1 MAPRVPQAFP
11 IPEGVQR
18 VPVTPFG
25 GGNPF
30 ATGFKS
36 DFPTF
41 KYDDPRFVNVFNNS
55 GILGSQPSTTSTVP
69 GATPDPIAAI
79 DAQLAAGIAKYPS
92 APPFDPTK
100 LTGETAG
107 MALLA
112 QQFNK
117 YDPQAENLRA
127 LQQERAARVTAQL
140 QEDMQNRL
148 IARKEEFDK
157 KRDER
162 NLLHQSILNLGN
174 IPKNII
180 AKRGQVMSE
189 VGQQLSALTAA
200 SLGQQGG
207 LQSPTYQVKQYY

>member
-11 IPEGVQR
+11 IP
-18 VPVTPFG
+18 VTPFG
-25 GGNPF
+25 GDNLF
-30 ATGFKS
+30 TAASKS
-36 DFPTF
+36 NFPTF

-55 GILGSQPSTTSTVP
+55 GILGSQPSTTNAP
-69 GATPDPIAAI
+69 FGATPDPIAAL
-79 DAQLAAGIAKYPS
+79 DAQIKAGIAEYPS
-92 APPFDPTK
+92 TPPLDPTK
-100 LTGETAG
+100 MTGETAG

-112 QQFNK
+112 QQVNK
-117 YDPQAENLRA
+117 FDPRAESLRA
-127 LQQERAARVTAQL
+127 SFKERDARVAAQL

-148 IARKEEFDK
+148 IDRKEEFDK

-200 SLGQQGG
+200 GLGQQGVA
-207 LQSPTYQVKQYY
+207 QSPNYQVKQYY

>member
-25 GGNPF
+25 GDNSFG
-30 ATGFKS
+30 AAFKS

-41 KYDDPRFVNVFNNS
+41 KYDDPRFLNIFNNS
-55 GILGSQPSTTSTVP
+55 GILGPQPSATNVAP
-69 GATPDPIAAI
+69 GT
-79 DAQLAAGIAKYPS
+79 
-92 APPFDPTK
+92 APKDYFAEVERLRAVYKPQVSLLDSSKLGELGQVAVAMNQFDPGKEAILSAQRRAEGLEAFDRQQAALKEQIK
-100 LTGETAG
+100 L
-107 MALLA
+107 
-112 QQFNK
+112 
-117 YDPQAENLRA
+117 
-127 LQQERAARVTAQL
+127 
-140 QEDMQNRL
+140 
-148 IARKEEFDK
+148 KEEFDK

>member
-25 GGNPF
+25 GDNSFG
-30 ATGFKS
+30 AAFKS

-41 KYDDPRFVNVFNNS
+41 KYDDPRFLNIFNNS
-55 GILGSQPSTTSTVP
+55 GILGSQPSTTNTVP
-69 GATPDPIAAI
+69 GAAPDYFAEVNT
-79 DAQLAAGIAKYPS
+79 LAANYKPQASLLDSSKLGDLGQAV
-92 APPFDPTK
+92 AAANQFDPAKEEILSEIRRAEGLEAFDRQQAALKEQIK
-100 LTGETAG
+100 L
-107 MALLA
+107 
-112 QQFNK
+112 
-117 YDPQAENLRA
+117 
-127 LQQERAARVTAQL
+127 
-140 QEDMQNRL
+140 
-148 IARKEEFDK
+148 KEEFDK

-207 LQSPTYQVKQYY
+207 LQSPNYQVKQYY

>member
-11 IPEGVQR
+11 IP
-18 VPVTPFG
+18 VTPFG
-25 GGNPF
+25 GDNSFG
-30 ATGFKS
+30 AAFKS
-36 DFPTF
+36 NFPTF

-55 GILGSQPSTTSTVP
+55 GILGSQPSTTNTVP
-69 GATPDPIAAI
+69 GAAPDPIAAI
-79 DAQLAAGIAKYPS
+79 DAQLAAGIAKYPP
-92 APPFDPTK
+92 APQFDPTK
-100 LTGETAG
+100 FTGDMAG
-107 MALLA
+107 IGFLA
-112 QQFNK
+112 QQLSK

-174 IPKNII
+174 IPRRIV
-180 AKRGQVMSE
+180 AKQGELMSE
-189 VGQQLSALTAA
+189 TGRQLSALTAA
-200 SLGQQGG
+200 SLGGQQT
-207 LQSPTYQVKQYY
+207 SEKPIYQVKQYY

>member
-18 VPVTPFG
+18 VPVIPYGGDNSFG
-25 GGNPF
+25 
-30 ATGFKS
+30 AGFKS
-36 DFPTF
+36 DFPAF
-41 KYDDPRFVNVFNNS
+41 KYDDPRFLNIFNNS
-55 GILGSQPSTTSTVP
+55 GILGSQPSTTNTVP
-69 GATPDPIAAI
+69 GAAPDPIAAI

-100 LTGETAG
+100 FTGEMAG
-107 MALLA
+107 IGFLA
-112 QQFNK
+112 QQVGK

-127 LQQERAARVTAQL
+127 LQQEKAARIAAKI

-148 IARKEEFDK
+148 IATKEEFDK

-174 IPKNII
+174 IPKDII
-180 AKRGQVMSE
+180 AKRGQRMSE
-189 VGQQLSALTAA
+189 VGQQLTALTAA

-207 LQSPTYQVKQYY
+207 SQSPTYQVKQYY

>member
-11 IPEGVQR
+11 IP
-18 VPVTPFG
+18 VTPFG
-25 GGNPF
+25 GDNSF
-30 ATGFKS
+30 VTSFKR

-41 KYDDPRFVNVFNNS
+41 KYDDPRFLNISNNS
-55 GILGSQPSTTSTVP
+55 GILGSQPSATNAATGTVP
-69 GATPDPIAAI
+69 KDYFAEVRRLQTEYKPPSSSLDPSKLGELG
-79 DAQLAAGIAKYPS
+79 QVVYGMNQ
-92 APPFDPTK
+92 FDPGK
-100 LTGETAG
+100 EAILS
-107 MALLA
+107 A
-112 QQFNK
+112 QRR
-117 YDPQAENLRA
+117 AEGLEAFDR
-127 LQQERAARVTAQL
+127 QQEALKEQIKL
-140 QEDMQNRL
+140 
-148 IARKEEFDK
+148 KEEFDK

-189 VGQQLSALTAA
+189 VGQQLTALTAA

>member
-11 IPEGVQR
+11 IP
-18 VPVTPFG
+18 VTPFG
-25 GGNPF
+25 GDNSFG
-30 ATGFKS
+30 AAFKS
-36 DFPTF
+36 NFPTF

-55 GILGSQPSTTSTVP
+55 GILGSQPSTTNTVP
-69 GATPDPIAAI
+69 GAAPDPIAAI
-79 DAQLAAGIAKYPS
+79 DAQLAAGMAKYPP
-92 APPFDPTK
+92 APAFDPTK
-100 LTGETAG
+100 YTGEMAG
-107 MALLA
+107 IGLLA
-112 QQFNK
+112 QQLSR

-127 LQQERAARVTAQL
+127 LQQEKATRVRVQL

-174 IPKNII
+174 IPKDII
-180 AKRGQVMSE
+180 ANRGRRMSE
-189 VGQQLSALTAA
+189 VGQQLTALTAA

>member
-1 MAPRVPQAFP
+1 MAPKVPQAFP
-11 IPEGVQR
+11 IPT
-18 VPVTPFG
+18 TPFG
-25 GGNPF
+25 GDNPF
-30 ATGFKS
+30 AAGFKS

-41 KYDDPRFVNVFNNS
+41 KYDDPRFLNIFNNS
-55 GILGSQPSTTSTVP
+55 GILGLQPSATNTVP
-69 GATPDPIAAI
+69 GAAPDPIAVI

-92 APPFDPTK
+92 APQFDPTK
-100 LTGETAG
+100 FTGDMAG
-107 MALLA
+107 IGFLA
-112 QQFNK
+112 QQLSK

-174 IPKNII
+174 IPKDII
-180 AKRGQVMSE
+180 AKRGQRMSE